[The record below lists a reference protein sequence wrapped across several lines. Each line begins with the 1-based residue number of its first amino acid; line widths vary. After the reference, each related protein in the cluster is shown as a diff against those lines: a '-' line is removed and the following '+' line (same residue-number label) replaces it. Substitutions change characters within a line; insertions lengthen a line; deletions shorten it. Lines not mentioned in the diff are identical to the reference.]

1 MRIGCNE
8 KILNALT
15 VGLHDGSDFRLP
27 CHLQVLLLTRVRTCR
42 QTGGEQQVE
51 ITLKGDECSD
61 FLNFVI
67 KDASTGTWYDFYREN
82 FHVPLRLALTS
93 LALDES
99 MDEEISIPE
108 SQLPELPGEL
118 TGIWAYIKWE
128 FAGCP
133 NRSQQESDAEYRRGI
148 QV

>member
-1 MRIGCNE
+1 MSAAYIA
-8 KILNALT
+8 II
-15 VGLHDGSDFRLP
+15 F
-27 CHLQVLLLTRVRTCR
+27 R
-42 QTGGEQQVE
+42 QTGGDQQVE
-51 ITLKGDECSD
+51 LTLKGDECSD

-82 FHVPLRLALTS
+82 FHVPLRLSLTS

-99 MDEEISIPE
+99 MDEEVSIPE

-128 FAGCP
+128 SAGCP

-148 QV
+148 QVIRLLSLL